1 MLAPSLPKN
10 EEKRLA
16 ALKQLNLLDSPAEEA
31 FDDFTFLASNICGTP
46 IALITLLDETRQW
59 FKSKVGIDA
68 SETPREISFCGHAI
82 LSDDIF
88 EVTDA
93 LSDVRFMG
101 NPLVI
106 GEPKIRFYAGIPI
119 KTKEGF
125 NLGTLCVIDTV
136 PKKLTDTQRNALKSL
151 ARQVMAQIER
161 QVALKTNQRLNQ
173 DLSDQSFFLKNLTDK
188 VPALISYWDNNL
200 ICQFANEAY
209 HQFYGKPVQSILG
222 KHFNE
227 VIGNEIYQ
235 NVAPYLEKALNGEKQ
250 VFDVSGMSIDG
261 KLYHGIINYTPN
273 IDMEGNVQGIYTLV
287 QNVTDFKESEEKR
300 LIAELVNENSNTG
313 ILITNK
319 NHEIT
324 SINQAFLK
332 MTGFNENELIGKTP
346 DFLFDSH
353 SIHEV
358 MECLSSNKDWNGEG
372 KYRKKTGGFAE
383 HQGTVSILKNTSGEV
398 THHVATIKDPTES
411 KKLQK
416 ELGITRKMLER
427 TGKIANL
434 GGWEYDFKEENVRW
448 SDQIY
453 IIRELDKKETP
464 SHDYALSF
472 FPEEARLVLK
482 ESFQKCIEHGI
493 SFDLELPLI
502 TAKGNHIWVRTM
514 GEMVYENGEKSKIAG
529 IFQDISLRKRQEQQ
543 ALNKEIALRQTVVRE
558 VHHHIKNNIQGL
570 SGILYNALNVYPE
583 LTIPINETI
592 GQLESVTV
600 IHGLQGKNIEA
611 DIEISELAQEI
622 AQNIEKIWRTKF
634 HFENPQPWVNCH
646 LSKTEAVPIA
656 LILGEMMTN
665 ASKHALKETSITIAL
680 SQKPK
685 TNDVYTVDVTVI
697 NTGEFSP
704 PIAPNGSGNFGLE
717 LISSLMPKAGAYFSI
732 SSSEDQT
739 HAKLSLS
746 FPVIKP
752 SK

>member
-1 MLAPSLPKN
+1 MLAPRLPKN

-59 FKSKVGIDA
+59 FKSKVGIGA

-161 QVALKTNQRLNQ
+161 QVAFKTNLKLNQ
-173 DLSDQSFFLKNLTDK
+173 DLNDQSVFLKNLTDN

-222 KHFNE
+222 KHFSE
-227 VIGNEIYQ
+227 VTGNEIYRK
-235 NVAPYLEKALNGEKQ
+235 VAPYLEKALNGEKQ
-250 VFDVSGMSIDG
+250 VFDISGISVEG

-273 IDMEGNVQGIYTLV
+273 IDVEGNVQGIYTLV

-372 KYRKKTGGFAE
+372 KYRKKIGGFAE
-383 HQGTVSILKNTSGEV
+383 HQGTVNILKNASGEV

-427 TGKIANL
+427 TGKIANV
-434 GGWEYDFKEENVRW
+434 GGWEYDFKEENLRW

-464 SHDYALSF
+464 SHEYALSF

-502 TAKGNHIWVRTM
+502 TAKGNHIWVRMM

-592 GQLESVTV
+592 GQLESVAV
-600 IHGLQGKNIEA
+600 IHGLQGKDIEA
-611 DIEISELAQEI
+611 DIEILELTEAI
-622 AQNIEKIWRTKF
+622 AQNIGKIWRSQIMIE
-634 HFENPQPWVNCH
+634 HSEPWVECR
-646 LSKTEAVPIA
+646 LLKTEAVPIA
-656 LILGEMMTN
+656 LIIGELITN
-665 ASKHALKETSITIAL
+665 ASKHALKDTPIKVAL
-680 SQKPK
+680 VQTLTEKWLY
-685 TNDVYTVDVTVI
+685 VVDVDI
-697 NTGEFSP
+697 KNAGEFSP
-704 PIAPNGSGNFGLE
+704 SALPNNTVNFGLK
-717 LISSLMPKAGAYFSI
+717 LMSSLMPKSGAYFHI
-732 SSSEDQT
+732 SSHEHQT
-739 HAKLSLS
+739 NAKLSLKY
-746 FPVIKP
+746 PVIK
-752 SK
+752 SLK